1 MLEPCDLIIEPGAGA
16 RIQET
21 FANARYIADVTTHT
35 VLVRGNDVEVAVTP
49 RMDDNDCHL
58 AYDTA
63 LHVRDAALAATR
75 ATKAATTA
83 ATTADASVEG

>member
-1 MLEPCDLIIEPGAGA
+1 MLEPCGLIIEPDVGA

-21 FANARYIADVTTHT
+21 FANARYIANATRHT
-35 VLVRGNDVEVAVTP
+35 VVVRGNDVEVEVTP

-63 LHVRDAALAATR
+63 LHLRDAALAATR
-75 ATKAATTA
+75 ATKAATI
-83 ATTADASVEG
+83 ADASAEG